1 MDDTPMFRAKRGETI
16 VIESRNDTAFAHA
29 IHLHGHHF
37 RVLERGGKAL
47 EHPDWRDT
55 YTTVPDETVKIALVT
70 DNPGKWL
77 IHCHMLGHAAS
88 GMMDWF
94 EVV

>member
-1 MDDTPMFRAKRGETI
+1 MFTAERGETI
-16 VIESRNDTAFAHA
+16 VLESRNDTAFAHA
-29 IHLHGHHF
+29 MHIHGHHF
-37 RVLERGGKAL
+37 RVLERNGESL

-55 YTTVPDETVKIALVT
+55 FTTVPRETVRIAFVA

-88 GMMDWF
+88 GMMTWF
-94 EVV
+94 VVN